1 MKAISTITIMP
12 FTIEQRADYV
22 NQVVNDFNHL
32 PEHEQAKIFIHLK
45 AVVETLEAI
54 QKHPDVRA
62 AIIDRM
68 ENKKLES
75 TYGEISYSERKN
87 YKFDHCPNYNAL
99 KEQIKALETKMKA
112 TESELVDTAT
122 GEVIQPAIV
131 TASEVLTVKM
141 K

>member
-45 AVVETLEAI
+45 AVV
-54 QKHPDVRA
+54 
-62 AIIDRM
+62 
-68 ENKKLES
+68 
-75 TYGEISYSERKN
+75 
-87 YKFDHCPNYNAL
+87 
-99 KEQIKALETKMKA
+99 KA